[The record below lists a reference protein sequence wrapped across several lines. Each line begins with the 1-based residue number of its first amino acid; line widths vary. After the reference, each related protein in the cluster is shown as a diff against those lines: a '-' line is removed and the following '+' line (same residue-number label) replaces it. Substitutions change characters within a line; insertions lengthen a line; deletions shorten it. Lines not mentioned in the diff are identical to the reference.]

1 MMMKEVIE
9 EIKRFIDNHEKT
21 DSPLFVFYEPI
32 KTNEKGKVLKN
43 TGFLTTIDEA
53 IAVKSNSMYVTFY
66 GEEYVCE
73 LDMRVWLRGIVP
85 LSEIETLEIFEILF
99 VNGDEIN
106 EHFR

>member
-1 MMMKEVIE
+1 M
-9 EIKRFIDNHEKT
+9 
-21 DSPLFVFYEPI
+21 
-32 KTNEKGKVLKN
+32 
-43 TGFLTTIDEA
+43 DES

-66 GEEYVCE
+66 GEEYEYE

-85 LSEIETLEIFEILF
+85 PSEIEILDISGILF